1 MEFRLQGRH
10 RHHGRRVPL
19 PSGHAHFRG
28 IAYNRNVGNSDRGSK
43 MSQTGYTLRIAG
55 KNQVTL
61 PREIVTALN
70 LQKGDE
76 LQIVVN
82 TPSDIRLVP
91 YTRVRKDLM
100 TPEIERLLERRRQ
113 EDKAGADM
121 VPFEEVLKKAAVK
134 NARRR
139 ASASLRGRTK
149 VKMQRKA
156 NASEK

>member
-1 MEFRLQGRH
+1 
-10 RHHGRRVPL
+10 
-19 PSGHAHFRG
+19 
-28 IAYNRNVGNSDRGSK
+28 

-113 EDKAGADM
+113 EDKSGTQM
-121 VPFEEVLKKAAVK
+121 VPFDEVLKKAAVK

-139 ASASLRGRTK
+139 ASVARRAHTRLKT
-149 VKMQRKA
+149 QRKA
-156 NASEK
+156 NASQK